1 MNYKNNFF
9 HVENI
14 STEKLS
20 KKFKTPLYCYS
31 YSRIK
36 NNIINFKKHFKRINP
51 LICFSV
57 KSNSN
62 VKILK
67 EIKNLG
73 CGADVVSKGEIIKAI
88 KAGIKTKK
96 IVFSGVGK
104 TYSELEYAINKN
116 ILLINVE
123 SKNELM
129 VIEKIA
135 KLKKKKIN
143 IGIRLNPN
151 INPKTLN
158 QISTGKEGDKFG
170 VSENDFVNLV
180 KYSKMS
186 RFLELKC
193 LSVHI
198 GSQILS
204 HKPYAKMLKVVDRVI
219 NKTKFKFE
227 FIDFGGGIGISYEQ
241 KNRNFNFKIFNNL
254 INNFLKKHNSKIIF
268 EPGRSIIGNAAILIT
283 KIIYIKKNKNKN
295 FVILDAAMND
305 FMRKALYGS
314 NHQII
319 PSIKN
324 KRIFNKKIEFVG
336 PICESTDKFLTLN
349 KFQLLKEQDL
359 VIICDVGAYGM
370 SLASNYNVRPLPAE
384 ILVKNTKAQIIRS
397 RQKLSDLI

>member
-1 MNYKNNFF
+1 MNYKKNLF
-9 HVENI
+9 HVEHI

-31 YSRIK
+31 YLRLK
-36 NNIINFKKHFKRINP
+36 NNITNFKNHFKKINP
-51 LICFSV
+51 LIFFSV

-73 CGADVVSKGEIIKAI
+73 LGADVVSKGEMMKAL

-104 TYSELEYAINKN
+104 TYLELEYAINKN

-123 SKNELM
+123 SKNELLA
-129 VIEKIA
+129 IEKIA
-135 KLKKKKIN
+135 KLKKKKVD

-151 INPKTLN
+151 TNPKTLK

-170 VSENDFVNLV
+170 VNENEFLNLV

-186 RFLELKC
+186 KFLKLKC

-204 HKPYAKMLKVVDRVI
+204 IKPYEKMLKVIDRVI
-219 NKTKFKFE
+219 NKTGYRFE
-227 FIDFGGGIGISYEQ
+227 FIDLGGGIGISYE
-241 KNRNFNFKIFNNL
+241 KNNKKFNFKIFNSL
-254 INNFLKKHNSKIIF
+254 INNFLKKNRSRIIF
-268 EPGRSIIGNAAILIT
+268 EPGRSIIGNAGILIS
-283 KIIYIKKNKNKN
+283 KIIYIKKNKIKN
-295 FVILDAAMND
+295 FIILDAAMND
-305 FMRKALYGS
+305 FMRKALYGA

-324 KRIFNKKIEFVG
+324 GRISHKKFEFVG
-336 PICESTDKFLTLN
+336 PICESTDKFLTVN
-349 KFQLLKEQDL
+349 KFQFIKEKDL

-384 ILVKNTKAQIIRS
+384 ILVKNSSVQIIKY